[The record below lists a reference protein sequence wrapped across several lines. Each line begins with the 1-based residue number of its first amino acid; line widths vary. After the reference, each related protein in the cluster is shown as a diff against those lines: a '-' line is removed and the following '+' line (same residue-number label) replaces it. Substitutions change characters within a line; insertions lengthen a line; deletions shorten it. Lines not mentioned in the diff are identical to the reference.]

1 MTQAKAKPMTFTEYL
16 DHDDG
21 SDIRYD
27 LLSNGELVEVP
38 NEAWINNLLVKLL
51 TAQIEAHVDAT
62 LIVAHVLT
70 MQVNPIGDNRK
81 SRHPDLVIL
90 RPDHLQLETLL
101 NKTALVLG
109 DPPPQLIAEV
119 VSPGGPTSDNY
130 RRDYEWKRQ
139 QYQDWGIPEY
149 WIIDPHRAQ
158 VTVLILIDGT
168 YQEKIYTDQQI
179 INSAVFPDLAIT
191 AQTVLNI

>member
-1 MTQAKAKPMTFTEYL
+1 MTQAKAKSMTFAEYL

-21 SDIRYD
+21 SDTRYD
-27 LLSNGELVEVP
+27 LLSNGELIEVP

-51 TAQIEAHVDAT
+51 TAKLESFVDPT

-70 MQVNPIGDNRK
+70 MQVNPVGDNRQ

-90 RPDHLQLETLL
+90 RAEHLTLQNLL
-101 NKTALVLG
+101 NKTALLIG
-109 DPPPQLIAEV
+109 DPSPQFIAEI
-119 VSPGGPTSDNY
+119 VSPGSPSSNNY

-149 WIIDPHRAQ
+149 WVIDPHRAQ
-158 VTVLILIDGT
+158 VAVLTLINGT
-168 YQEKIYTDQQI
+168 YQEKTYTGQQTI
-179 INSAVFPDLAIT
+179 ESSIFPALAIT
-191 AQTVLNI
+191 AQTVLNK

>member
-1 MTQAKAKPMTFTEYL
+1 MTQAKAKLMTFAEYL
-16 DHDDG
+16 SHDDG
-21 SDIRYD
+21 SDTRYD
-27 LLSNGELVEVP
+27 LLSNGELIEVP

-51 TAQIEAHVDAT
+51 TAKLEPFVDAT

-70 MQVNPIGDNRK
+70 MQVNPIGDNRQ

-90 RPDHLQLETLL
+90 RPEHLQLENLL
-101 NKTALVLG
+101 NKTALLLG
-109 DPPPQLIAEV
+109 DPPPQFIAEI
-119 VSPGGPTSDNY
+119 VSPGSPSSDNY

-158 VTVLILIDGT
+158 VTVLILENNT
-168 YQEKIYTDQQI
+168 YQEKVYTDQQTLE
-179 INSAVFPDLAIT
+179 SVVFSDLSIT
-191 AQTVLNI
+191 AQTVLNT